1 MIELIFASRNAHKT
15 KEISSFLNDKFLVLG
30 LKDIGFNDEIEE
42 PFNTIR
48 ENAMQKSTTIFQY
61 CNKNCFADDSGL
73 FVSVLN
79 GLPGVKSAR
88 FAGKNCTSND
98 NVALLLNKMQGI
110 ENRTAYFET
119 CIYLIYDAKPYIFN
133 GIIHG
138 KIALEH
144 KGADGFGYDPVFIPE
159 GYNQTFA
166 EMPLSLKNEISH
178 RAIALKKMRLF
189 LNSLT

>member
-15 KEISSFLNDKFLVLG
+15 KEISSFLNDKYSVLG
-30 LKDIGFNDEIEE
+30 LNDIGYNDEIEE
-42 PFNTIR
+42 PFDTLH
-48 ENAMQKSTTIFQY
+48 ENAMQKCTTIYKF

-73 FVSVLN
+73 FVTALS

-88 FAGKNCTSND
+88 FAGNNCTSSD
-98 NVALLLNKMQGI
+98 NIALLLNKMQGI
-110 ENRTAYFET
+110 ENRSAYFET
-119 CIYLIYDAKPYIFN
+119 CIYLIYDAKPYIFK
-133 GIIHG
+133 GIIQGVITLKHN
-138 KIALEH
+138 
-144 KGADGFGYDPVFIPE
+144 GADGFGYDPVFIPE

-166 EMPLSLKNEISH
+166 EMPLSIKNEISH